1 MRKNSGFSL
10 VEVLIVVAIVGILA
24 AIAWPAYQNQV
35 RKGHRADAQAY
46 MLDLANKEQ
55 QYLLDARS
63 YATGGSAITDLNA
76 TPPTSVS
83 NFYTVAIAAGAT
95 TPSFVITA
103 TPKGTQTADGA
114 LTLDNTGQK
123 TRNGVAGW

>member
-1 MRKNSGFSL
+1 VRKNSGFSL
-10 VEVLIVVAIVGILA
+10 VEVLIVVAIVAILA
-24 AIAWPAYQNQV
+24 AIAWPAYQSQV

-63 YATGGSAITDLNA
+63 YATGGTAIADLNA

-83 NFYTVAIAAGAT
+83 NFYTVSIAAGAT

-103 TPKGTQTADGA
+103 TPTGTQVPDGT